1 MALRPRKFTDSNYVR
16 AFREIVSRIGRAL
29 RAEPVRMY
37 VAGGAAVH
45 FYTGARISEDID
57 ATFSRRII
65 PGEGLEVSYTDAE
78 GKPRLLYFDTQ
89 YNESFALVHEDA
101 HEDSIPLAIPGLERQ
116 PVEVRLFS
124 PLDLAVSKL
133 ARFAEHDRGDIQ
145 ALAGAGLI
153 EPRSLRRRAEAALAG
168 YVGDTRMVKS
178 SIDLACEM
186 VRKARRITTLR
197 AASPPGARRSS
208 RRRAVRGR

>member
-1 MALRPRKFTDSNYVR
+1 MRPRKFTDPNYVR
-16 AFREIVSRIGRAL
+16 AFREIVARIAGGL
-29 RAEPVRMY
+29 GDDPVRMY

-65 PGEGLEVSYTDAE
+65 PGEDLEVSYTDAK
-78 GKPRLLYFDTQ
+78 GATRLLYFDTQ

-133 ARFAEHDRGDIQ
+133 ARFAAHHRDDIRT
-145 ALAGAGLI
+145 LAGARLI
-153 EPRSLRRRAEAALAG
+153 EPRSLRRRAEEALAG
-168 YVGDTRMVKS
+168 YVGDTRQVRN
-178 SIDLACEM
+178 SIKLACEM
-186 VRKARRITTLR
+186 ARQAQRKTTSR
-197 AASPPGARRSS
+197 AASPRAGRKSS
-208 RRRAVRGR
+208 RRRAGLGR